1 MIANKKTRKG
11 KVSLCGFLLKFSV
24 IYDMMKKREEEDGAC
39 FAVIVVSLF
48 GMINWGI
55 CKFFCDQ

>member
-24 IYDMMKKREEEDGAC
+24 IYDMMKKEKRRM
-39 FAVIVVSLF
+39 VHVLQSLWSAIGGKRPF
-48 GMINWGI
+48 LL
-55 CKFFCDQ
+55 

>member
-11 KVSLCGFLLKFSV
+11 KGSLCGFLLKFSV

-39 FAVIVVSLF
+39 FAVIVVSH
-48 GMINWGI
+48 WR
-55 CKFFCDQ
+55 KATFFALSAARK

>member
-24 IYDMMKKREEEDGAC
+24 IYEMMKKRDEEDGAC
-39 FAVIVVSLF
+39 FAVVVVSH
-48 GMINWGI
+48 
-55 CKFFCDQ
+55 